1 MGNKEKSKWLGLELN
16 QGQFKI
22 KRGRFHRTVTVGQS
36 GLKFSQ
42 DYFFFLIFY
51 RVWFG
56 QN

>member
-22 KRGRFHRTVTVGQS
+22 KRGRFHKTVTVGQS

-42 DYFFFLIFY
+42 DYFFLIFY